1 MPNILLKEKYNPKKA
16 WVQTLTASKDKE
28 LIRKLALL
36 NAINYSGKAQFQSVL
51 GKLLTEK
58 PDLKAK
64 VREIAPEVT
73 EIVEAVNKL
82 SLEEQEREVK
92 AKWPEALV
100 KEKVEV
106 EKRLPPLPNVE
117 KYKQVVTRFS
127 PNPDCVLH
135 LGSAR
140 AIILC
145 YEYAKMYNGLFYLRF
160 EDTDPRLKRTQLL
173 FYDLIREDLE
183 WLGCKWDAEFIQ
195 SDRLPI
201 YYKYAEKLLADGN
214 AYVCTCKP
222 SDFRKTVHAKQAC
235 PCRDLPTKEQ
245 LSRWMKMLNGTYGE
259 GEAVVRVKTDL
270 KHPNP
275 AVRDWPALRIIDTE
289 RYPHPRVGSKY
300 RVWPLYNLACG
311 IDDHLLGITHII
323 RGKEHLT
330 NQKRQ
335 EYMYRHLG
343 WEYPE
348 AIHYGRMKITG
359 ATLSK
364 SKIVQGVREGNFT
377 GWDDPRLATFIA
389 LRKRGITPEAIRRLI
404 IDVGPKPVDVTLSW
418 ENLYAYNRKIIDSA
432 ANRYFFVQDPRRIA
446 VKNVSHAVTAKVPL
460 HPDKPEKGFRQFQV
474 KPENKEAFLWISS
487 HDVNIAKNKKIVRL
501 MGLFNVRIENV
512 AKRVVEAVYHSASH
526 EQARKLGAPL
536 IHWVPVDTGLPCEV
550 VMSNASIARGIA
562 EDGCRELKAD
572 DTVQFERFGFVKVES
587 VNWKLKAYYAHR

>member
-1 MPNILLKEKYNPKKA
+1 LSTSEEKEI
-16 WVQTLTASKDKE
+16 
-28 LIRKLALL
+28 IRKLTLL
-36 NAINYSGKAQFQSVL
+36 NAINYNGKARFEPVL
-51 GKLLTEK
+51 SKLLTEK
-58 PDLKAK
+58 SNLRAR
-64 VREIAPEVT
+64 VREIAPIVA

-92 AKWPEALV
+92 GKWPEALV
-100 KEKVEV
+100 RKKVEA
-106 EKRLPPLPNVE
+106 EKKLPPLPNVE
-117 KYKQVVTRFS
+117 KYKQVTTRFS

-145 YEYAKMYNGLFYLRF
+145 YRYAKMYNGLFYLRF
-160 EDTDPRLKRTQLL
+160 EDTDPKLKRPQLS

-195 SDRLPI
+195 SERLPI
-201 YYKYAEKLLADGN
+201 YYEYVEKLLADEN
-214 AYVCTCKP
+214 AYICTCKS
-222 SDFRKTVHAKQAC
+222 SDFRKMALVKQTC
-235 PCRDLPTKEQ
+235 PCRDLPANEQ
-245 LSRWMKMLNGTYGE
+245 LSRWRKMLDGIYRE
-259 GEAVVRVKTDL
+259 GGAVVRIKTDL
-270 KHPNP
+270 DHPNP
-275 AVRDWPALRIIDTE
+275 AVREWPALRIIDTE
-289 RYPHPRVGSKY
+289 IYPHPRVGTKY
-300 RVWPLYNLACG
+300 RVWPLYNFACG

-364 SKIVQGVREGNFT
+364 SKIVQGMREGIFT
-377 GWDDPRLATFIA
+377 DWDDPRLATFIA

-404 IDVGPKPVDVTLSW
+404 IDVGPKPVDVVLSW
-418 ENLYAYNRKIIDSA
+418 ENLYAYNRKIIDPV
-432 ANRYFFVQDPRRIA
+432 ANRYFFVHDPRKIVVKSVSQAMIA
-446 VKNVSHAVTAKVPL
+446 NVPL
-460 HPDKPEKGFRQFQV
+460 HPDNPEKGFRQFRV
-474 KPENKEAFLWISS
+474 KPENKEASLWIAS
-487 HDVNIAKNKKIVRL
+487 HDLNILKKEKMVRL
-501 MGLFNVRIENV
+501 MGLFNVQIENV
-512 AKRVVEAVYHSASH
+512 AKGVVEAVYHSDSH
-526 EQARKLGAPL
+526 EEARKLGLPL
-536 IHWVPVDTGLPCEV
+536 IHWVPADTGIPCEV
-550 VMSNASIARGIA
+550 VMPDATIARGIA

-572 DTVQFERFGFVKVES
+572 DIVQFERFGFVRVES

>member
-1 MPNILLKEKYNPKKA
+1 MSTSEEKEI
-16 WVQTLTASKDKE
+16 
-28 LIRKLALL
+28 IRKLTLL
-36 NAINYSGKAQFQSVL
+36 NAINYNGKARFEPVL
-51 GKLLTEK
+51 SKLLTEK
-58 PDLKAK
+58 SNLRAR
-64 VREIAPEVT
+64 VREIAPIVA

-92 AKWPEALV
+92 GKWPEALV
-100 KEKVEV
+100 RKKVEA
-106 EKRLPPLPNVE
+106 EKKLPPLPNVE
-117 KYKQVVTRFS
+117 KYKQVTTRFS

-145 YEYAKMYNGLFYLRF
+145 YRYAKMYNGLFYLRF
-160 EDTDPRLKRTQLL
+160 EDTDPKLKRPQLS

-195 SDRLPI
+195 SERLPI
-201 YYKYAEKLLADGN
+201 YYEYVEKLLADEN
-214 AYVCTCKP
+214 AYICTCKS
-222 SDFRKTVHAKQAC
+222 SDFRKMALVKQTC
-235 PCRDLPTKEQ
+235 PCRDLPANEQ
-245 LSRWMKMLNGTYGE
+245 LSRWRKMLDGIYRE
-259 GEAVVRVKTDL
+259 GGAVVRIKTDL
-270 KHPNP
+270 DHPNP
-275 AVRDWPALRIIDTE
+275 AVREWPALRIIDTE
-289 RYPHPRVGSKY
+289 IYPHPRVGTKY
-300 RVWPLYNLACG
+300 RVWPLYNFACG

-364 SKIVQGVREGNFT
+364 SKIVQGMREGIFT
-377 GWDDPRLATFIA
+377 DWDDPRLATFIA

-404 IDVGPKPVDVTLSW
+404 IDVGPKPVDVVLSW
-418 ENLYAYNRKIIDSA
+418 ENLYAYNRKIIDPV
-432 ANRYFFVQDPRRIA
+432 ANRYFFVHDPRKIVVKSVSQAMIA
-446 VKNVSHAVTAKVPL
+446 NVPL
-460 HPDKPEKGFRQFQV
+460 HPDNPEKGFRQFRV
-474 KPENKEAFLWISS
+474 KPENKEASLWIAS
-487 HDVNIAKNKKIVRL
+487 HDLNILKKEKMVRL
-501 MGLFNVRIENV
+501 MGLFNVQIENV
-512 AKRVVEAVYHSASH
+512 AKGVVEAVYHSDSH
-526 EQARKLGAPL
+526 EEARKLGLPL
-536 IHWVPVDTGLPCEV
+536 IHWVPADTGIPCEV
-550 VMSNASIARGIA
+550 VMPDATIARGIA

-572 DTVQFERFGFVKVES
+572 DIVQFERFGFVRVES

>member
-1 MPNILLKEKYNPKKA
+1 MATREEK
-16 WVQTLTASKDKE
+16 QI
-28 LIRKLALL
+28 IRKLALL
-36 NAINYSGKAQFQSVL
+36 NAINYDGKAQFQSVL

-58 PDLKAK
+58 PDLKAR
-64 VREIAPEVT
+64 VREIAPIVA
-73 EIVEAVNKL
+73 EIVEAVNRL
-82 SLEEQEREVK
+82 SLEEQEGEVK

-100 KEKVEV
+100 KEKVEA

-117 KYKQVVTRFS
+117 KYKLVITRFS

-160 EDTDPRLKRTQLL
+160 EDTDPKLKRPQLS

-195 SDRLPI
+195 SDRLSI
-201 YYKYAEKLLADGN
+201 YYERAEKLVADGN
-214 AYVCTCKP
+214 AYVCTCKSP
-222 SDFRKTVHAKQAC
+222 EFRKTVLARQAC
-235 PCRDLPTKEQ
+235 PCRGLPANEQ
-245 LSRWMKMLNGTYGE
+245 LSRWKKMLDGTYGE
-259 GEAVVRVKTDL
+259 GEAVVRIKTNL
-270 KHPNP
+270 GHPNP
-275 AVRDWPALRIIDTE
+275 AVREWPALRIIDTE

-300 RVWPLYNLACG
+300 RVWPLYNFACG
-311 IDDHLLGITHII
+311 IDDHLLCITHII

-335 EYMYRHLG
+335 EFMYRHLG

-364 SKIVQGVREGNFT
+364 SKIVQGMRDGIFT

-404 IDVGPKPVDVTLSW
+404 IDVGPKPVDVVLSW
-418 ENLYAYNRKIIDSA
+418 ENLYAYNRKIIDPV
-432 ANRYFFVQDPRRIA
+432 ANRYFFVQDPRKIV
-446 VKNVSHAVTAKVPL
+446 VKDVSKVVTAKVPL
-460 HPDKPEKGFRQFQV
+460 HPDNPEKGFRRFRV
-474 KPENKEAFLWISS
+474 KPENKETSLWISS
-487 HDVNIAKNKKIVRL
+487 HDMNIVKKGKIVRL
-501 MGLFNVRIENV
+501 MGLFNVQIENV
-512 AKRVVEAVYHSASH
+512 AKAVVEAVYHSESH
-526 EQARKLGAPL
+526 EEARKLGAPL
-536 IHWVPVDTGLPCEV
+536 IHWVPADTGIQCAV
-550 VMSNASIARGIA
+550 VMPDATIAKGIA

-572 DTVQFERFGFVKVES
+572 DIIQFERFGFVRVES
-587 VNWKLKAYYAHR
+587 VDRKLKVYYAHR